1 MRAPRRDVL
10 RNRQR
15 VVAAARAAFVEDGP
29 DVSLEEIARRAG
41 VGATTLYRHFADRDD
56 LVEAVLEDLIAAVRD
71 NSDLAAAI
79 SDPLEAFRWVFTGS
93 CDLSDGE
100 TETFLRLASTSQ
112 RTQAH
117 AQRLITDLVAPV
129 TARLRE
135 AGALRSGVT
144 ADDIAMLIRM
154 TSAADDHQSRA
165 MAIQVLLAG
174 LTQPAKTDN
183 RKPAHTNTSPR
194 RAAPRAPRL
203 TRQSEHDGP
212 ASN

>member
-15 VVAAARAAFVEDGP
+15 VVAAARAAFVELGP

-41 VGATTLYRHFADRDD
+41 VGATTLYRHFADRDE

-71 NSDLAAAI
+71 NGELAAAI
-79 SDPLEAFRWVFTGS
+79 SDPVEAFRWVFTSS

-129 TARLRE
+129 TSRLRE
-135 AGALRSGVT
+135 AGALHSGVT
-144 ADDIAMLIRM
+144 ANDIAMLIRM

-174 LTQPAKTDN
+174 LIQPAKTDD
-183 RKPAHTNTSPR
+183 RPPARTNTSPGETWR
-194 RAAPRAPRL
+194 TAPRA
-203 TRQSEHDGP
+203 HG
-212 ASN
+212 

>member
-1 MRAPRRDVL
+1 MRAPRKDVL

-15 VVAAARAAFVEDGP
+15 VVAAARAAFVEQGP

-41 VGATTLYRHFADRDD
+41 VGATTLYRHFADRDE

-71 NSDLAAAI
+71 NSDRAAAI
-79 SDPLEAFRWVFTGS
+79 SDPLEAFRWVFTSS

-100 TETFLRLASTSQ
+100 TEAFLRLATTSQ
-112 RTQAH
+112 HTQAH

-129 TARLRE
+129 TGRLRE
-135 AGALRSGVT
+135 AGALHSGVT
-144 ADDIAMLIRM
+144 AEDIAMLIRM

-174 LTQPAKTDN
+174 LTQPAKD
-183 RKPAHTNTSPR
+183 R
-194 RAAPRAPRL
+194 
-203 TRQSEHDGP
+203 
-212 ASN
+212 

>member
-1 MRAPRRDVL
+1 L
-10 RNRQR
+10 L
-15 VVAAARAAFVEDGP
+15 G
-29 DVSLEEIARRAG
+29 
-41 VGATTLYRHFADRDD
+41 
-56 LVEAVLEDLIAAVRD
+56 DLIAAVRD
-71 NSDLAAAI
+71 NSDLAVAI
-79 SDPLEAFRWVFTGS
+79 SDPLEAFRWVFTSS

-135 AGALRSGVT
+135 AGGLHSGVT
-144 ADDIAMLIRM
+144 AGDIAMLIRM

-165 MAIQVLLAG
+165 IAIQVFLAG

-183 RKPAHTNTSPR
+183 RTPARTNTSPR
-194 RAAPRAPRL
+194 RVAPRATRV
-203 TRQSEHDGP
+203 TRQSEDDGP
-212 ASN
+212 TCN

>member
-1 MRAPRRDVL
+1 
-10 RNRQR
+10 
-15 VVAAARAAFVEDGP
+15 
-29 DVSLEEIARRAG
+29 
-41 VGATTLYRHFADRDD
+41 
-56 LVEAVLEDLIAAVRD
+56 VRD

-79 SDPLEAFRWVFTGS
+79 SDPLEAFRWVFTSS

-112 RTQAH
+112 RTRAH

-129 TARLRE
+129 TARLRD
-135 AGALRSGVT
+135 AGALQSGVT
-144 ADDIAMLIRM
+144 ANDIAMLIRM

-174 LTQPAKTDN
+174 LTQPERPIT
-183 RKPAHTNTSPR
+183 AHSNTSLR

-203 TRQSEHDGP
+203 TRQSERDGP
-212 ASN
+212 TSN

>member
-15 VVAAARAAFVEDGP
+15 VVAAARAAFAEDGP

-56 LVEAVLEDLIAAVRD
+56 LVEAVLEDLFAAVRD

-79 SDPLEAFRWVFTGS
+79 SDPLEAFRWVFTSS

-100 TETFLRLASTSQ
+100 TEAFLRLATTSP
-112 RTQAH
+112 RTRAH

-135 AGALRSGVT
+135 AGALHSGVT
-144 ADDIAMLIRM
+144 AEDIAMLIRM

-183 RKPAHTNTSPR
+183 RTHQH
-194 RAAPRAPRL
+194 L
-203 TRQSEHDGP
+203 TP
-212 ASN
+212 ASSSARPTANPAKRT

>member
-1 MRAPRRDVL
+1 MRTLRRDVL

-15 VVAAARAAFVEDGP
+15 VVAAARAAFVELGP

-56 LVEAVLEDLIAAVRD
+56 LVEAVLDDLIAAVRD
-71 NSDLAAAI
+71 HTDRAARIPDA
-79 SDPLEAFRWVFTGS
+79 LEAFRWVFTSS

-100 TETFLRLASTSQ
+100 TETFLRLASTRQ

-117 AQRLITDLVAPV
+117 TQRLITDLVAPV
-129 TARLRE
+129 TSRLRE
-135 AGALRSGVT
+135 AGALQSGVT
-144 ADDIAMLIRM
+144 ANDIAMLIRM

-183 RKPAHTNTSPR
+183 CTPAHANTSPG
-194 RAAPRAPRL
+194 RATP
-203 TRQSEHDGP
+203 
-212 ASN
+212 

>member
-1 MRAPRRDVL
+1 MRTLRRDVL

-15 VVAAARAAFVEDGP
+15 VVAAARAAFVELGP

-56 LVEAVLEDLIAAVRD
+56 LVEAVLDDLIAAVRD
-71 NSDLAAAI
+71 HTDRAARIPDA
-79 SDPLEAFRWVFTGS
+79 LEAFRWVFTSS

-117 AQRLITDLVAPV
+117 TQRLITDLVAPV
-129 TARLRE
+129 TSRLRE
-135 AGALRSGVT
+135 AGALQSGVT
-144 ADDIAMLIRM
+144 ANDIAMLIRM
-154 TSAADDHQSRA
+154 TSAADDYQSRA

-183 RKPAHTNTSPR
+183 RTPAHTNTSPR
-194 RAAPRAPRL
+194 RAAPRRPTAN
-203 TRQSEHDGP
+203 P
-212 ASN
+212 AKRT

>member
-1 MRAPRRDVL
+1 MRAPRKDVL

-15 VVAAARAAFVEDGP
+15 VVAAARAAFVEQGP

-56 LVEAVLEDLIAAVRD
+56 LVEAVLEDLITAVRD
-71 NSDLAAAI
+71 NGDLAATI
-79 SDPLEAFRWVFTGS
+79 SDPLEAFRWVFTSS
-93 CDLSDGE
+93 CDLSDSE
-100 TETFLRLASTSQ
+100 TETFLRLATTSQ

-135 AGALRSGVT
+135 AGALHSGVN
-144 ADDIAMLIRM
+144 AEDIAMLIRM

-183 RKPAHTNTSPR
+183 LKPAQTKHLTPGEQPR
-194 RAAPRAPRL
+194 TP
-203 TRQSEHDGP
+203 HG
-212 ASN
+212 